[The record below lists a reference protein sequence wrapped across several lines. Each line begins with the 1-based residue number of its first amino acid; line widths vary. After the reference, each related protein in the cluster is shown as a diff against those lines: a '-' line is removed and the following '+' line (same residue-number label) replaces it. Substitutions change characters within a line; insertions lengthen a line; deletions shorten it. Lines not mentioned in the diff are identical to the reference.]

1 MDIRFEFC
9 LCGLA
14 SAGRMES
21 RASLQGSLQAMLT
34 ASRFL
39 KNSRISHEYRV
50 TGGGSDACWEEK
62 SSEIYTDTTYTLHMG
77 RSQPDQHSGRGEMGM
92 NARKT
97 APGLPHHPDLISSLG
112 DLFTTLC
119 GVSRAHEHGQ
129 CRGGQIY
136 WLVEER

>member
-39 KNSRISHEYRV
+39 KNSKISHEYSV
-50 TGGGSDACWEEK
+50 SGGGSDACWEEK
-62 SSEIYTDTTYTLHMG
+62 SSEIYTDTTYTHGAQSAGPTLG
-77 RSQPDQHSGRGEMGM
+77 ERRDGNECAEDSSGS
-92 NARKT
+92 
-97 APGLPHHPDLISSLG
+97 PSPS
-112 DLFTTLC
+112 
-119 GVSRAHEHGQ
+119 
-129 CRGGQIY
+129 
-136 WLVEER
+136 